1 MGELTP
7 NPHQQQPTRATLNAL
22 RLLSRPKRPHLASG
36 QTRQT
41 IQPFQNTMKLHPVC
55 IRTRK
60 GWYLIEVEAPT
71 MYEAVLK
78 AALMPQ
84 AQAAKPYVEGC

>member
-1 MGELTP
+1 
-7 NPHQQQPTRATLNAL
+7 
-22 RLLSRPKRPHLASG
+22 
-36 QTRQT
+36 
-41 IQPFQNTMKLHPVC
+41 MKLHPVC

-71 MYEAVLK
+71 MYDAVLK